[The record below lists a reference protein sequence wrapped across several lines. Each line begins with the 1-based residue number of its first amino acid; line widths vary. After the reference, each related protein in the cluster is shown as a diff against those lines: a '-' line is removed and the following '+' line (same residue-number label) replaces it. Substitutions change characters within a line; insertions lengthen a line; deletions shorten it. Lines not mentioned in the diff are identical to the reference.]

1 MSNYLNDRLRKWLSE
16 LSTSWNASI
25 EQTALAVGDE
35 EIANRMKK
43 YPGVRAAL
51 TSSPFELQQFAGAV
65 RACWVMAHQF
75 DAIRF
80 NRFVESGAAAT
91 AAIQQLIGSFPGDD
105 EGAIRR
111 INDFIASAGKLGI
124 ATPDDS
130 PDRAGAA
137 LLASLI
143 LTSLYPKRFVDFRR
157 DRWKRLAS
165 AFGYG
170 LPPERATLG
179 EWIVWAGKFASDVSG
194 TDTYTQLWPSS
205 MPQFAE
211 PLWVIAG
218 ISWVGTS
225 PASPK
230 TDPIDPD
237 LISFPEGAEKRWL
250 HLIRE
255 RNQTLVAKA
264 KAMRLQ
270 TDPDLRCEVC
280 GFSFR
285 EKYGD
290 LGRNFIEAHH
300 KQPVAQLKRGSKST
314 INDIALVCPNCHRML
329 HHGDRTLSIEELR
342 AKIQTATA

>member
-1 MSNYLNDRLRKWLSE
+1 
-16 LSTSWNASI
+16 
-25 EQTALAVGDE
+25 
-35 EIANRMKK
+35 
-43 YPGVRAAL
+43 
-51 TSSPFELQQFAGAV
+51 
-65 RACWVMAHQF
+65 MAHQF

-91 AAIQQLIGSFPGDD
+91 AAIQQLIRSFPGDD

-111 INDFIASAGKLGI
+111 TNDFIASAGKLGV

-143 LTSLYPKRFVDFRR
+143 LT
-157 DRWKRLAS
+157 
-165 AFGYG
+165 
-170 LPPERATLG
+170 
-179 EWIVWAGKFASDVSG
+179 FASDVSG
-194 TDTYTQLWPSS
+194 TDTYKQLWPSS

-230 TDPIDPD
+230 PDPIDPD
-237 LISFPEGAEKRWL
+237 LISFPEGAEKRRL

-264 KAMRLQ
+264 KAVRLQ

-342 AKIQTATA
+342 TKMQRRQQRETRARRTCA